1 MAVRSK
7 EEIMETLRTRAGEN
21 TDDDFIALLEDVS
34 DTFDDYE
41 SRTKDSENWKQKY
54 EDNDKA
60 WRDKY
65 TERFF
70 SNEPDIKDEPEE
82 KTTPKTFDDLFT
94 REV

>member
-7 EEIMETLRTRAGEN
+7 EEIMETLRTRVGEN
-21 TDDDFIALLEDVS
+21 TDDGFIALLEDIS

-54 EDNDKA
+54 EDNDKE
-60 WRDKY
+60 WRSKY

-70 SNEPDIKDEPEE
+70 SKEPEVKDQDVE
-82 KTTPKTFDDLFT
+82 PESPKTFDDLFKQ
-94 REV
+94 EV